1 MLGRALLVH
10 QPVVLPGP
18 VRLRDWRPVCP
29 EGELRSISLHWT
41 AHDYEAVFP
50 AYHFC
55 LRGVS
60 EIMVVQT
67 HDLRANMRDLRS
79 DPSRPYAAHTLG
91 RNSWSIG
98 LAVCG
103 MADALPSDFGP
114 YPLVAAQIDA
124 LCVVARTLADAYGIA
139 IDAIRTHAE
148 AALEDGYYGDDGEE
162 TRWDI
167 ARLAARPEPLEERE
181 ATLTGDALR
190 AKIAAV
196 R

>member
-1 MLGRALLVH
+1 LLVH
-10 QPVVLPGP
+10 QPVVLPEP

-60 EIMVVQT
+60 DIVVAQT
-67 HDLRANMRDLRS
+67 HDLRANMRDLRLDS
-79 DPSRPYAAHTLG
+79 PGPYAAHTLG

-98 LAVCG
+98 LALCG
-103 MADALPSDFGP
+103 MAGARPADFGR
-114 YPLVAAQIDA
+114 YPLTGAQIDA
-124 LCVVARTLADAYGIA
+124 LCAVARRLADAYRIPLA
-139 IDAIRTHAE
+139 AIRTHAE
-148 AALEDGYYGDDGEE
+148 AALEDGYFGAGDDGL
-162 TRWDI
+162 RWDI
-167 ARLAARPEPLEERE
+167 ARLEARPEPLAESE
-181 ATLTGDALR
+181 ARATGDLLR
-190 AKIAAV
+190 ARIGAV

>member
-1 MLGRALLVH
+1 M
-10 QPVVLPGP
+10 
-18 VRLRDWRPVCP
+18 RLRDWRPVCP

-60 EIMVVQT
+60 EVIVVQT
-67 HDLRANMRDLRS
+67 HDLRANMRDLRN
-79 DPSRPYAAHTLG
+79 DPARPYAAHTLG

-103 MADALPSDFGP
+103 MAAAVPSDFGRF
-114 YPLVAAQIDA
+114 PLVEAQIDG
-124 LCVVARTLADAYGIA
+124 LCVVARTLADAYGIPLT
-139 IDAIRTHAE
+139 AIRTHAE
-148 AALEDGYYGDDGEE
+148 AALEDGYFGADDDEM
-162 TRWDI
+162 RWDI
-167 ARLAARPEPLEERE
+167 ARLAPRPEPLADRE
-181 ATLTGDALR
+181 ATLTGDVLR
-190 AKIAAV
+190 ARIAAV

>member
-1 MLGRALLVH
+1 M
-10 QPVVLPGP
+10 
-18 VRLRDWRPVCP
+18 RLRDWRPVCP

-60 EIMVVQT
+60 DVMVVQT
-67 HDLRANMRDLRS
+67 RDLRANMRDLRT
-79 DPSRPYAAHTLG
+79 DPFGSYAAHTLG

-103 MADALPSDFGP
+103 MAGAQPSDFGR
-114 YPLVAAQIDA
+114 YPLTSAQIDG
-124 LCVVARTLADAYGIA
+124 LCVVARTLADAYCIPLA
-139 IDAIRTHAE
+139 AIRTHAE
-148 AALEDGYYGDDGEE
+148 AALEDGYFGAHGNE

-167 ARLAARPEPLEERE
+167 ARLEPRAEPLDERE
-181 ATLTGDALR
+181 AAATGDALR
-190 AKIAAV
+190 ARIGTLRDAV
-196 R
+196 